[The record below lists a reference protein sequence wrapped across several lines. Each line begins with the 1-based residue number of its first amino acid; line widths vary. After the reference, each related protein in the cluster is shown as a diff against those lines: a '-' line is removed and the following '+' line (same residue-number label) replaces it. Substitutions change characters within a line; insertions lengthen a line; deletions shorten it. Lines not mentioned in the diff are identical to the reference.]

1 MTTHL
6 QKTQALVFPWATG
19 SKNNYMKKFFLI
31 SMGFIFSLTIIAQG
45 NSSDNVKGKGK
56 SKNEKAAKEP
66 SSEQKEKAAK
76 EKKLQ
81 EEHDRKIWDGTSD
94 NGKAPKLSKNQPA
107 KVRAAFQRD
116 YPNAGYVSWSK
127 YRGDWTAS
135 FGNGLYRST
144 AVYHANGERRD
155 TRTPVTR
162 NEMPRNI
169 FESIYKSHPGTSLE
183 DIIKIEVPNA
193 AKDIFRIKDILGGK
207 PSYFYYNSDGQ
218 LVKYNY

>member
-1 MTTHL
+1 
-6 QKTQALVFPWATG
+6 
-19 SKNNYMKKFFLI
+19 MKKFFLI
-31 SMGFIFSLTIIAQG
+31 GMGFIFSLTMIAQG
-45 NSSDNVKGKGK
+45 NSDNGKGNDK
-56 SKNEKAAKEP
+56 SKNEKTAKQGSNEH
-66 SSEQKEKAAK
+66 KEKEAN
-76 EKKLQ
+76 EKKQ
-81 EEHDRKIWDGTSD
+81 QAEHSKKVWDGTSD
-94 NGKAPKLSKNQPA
+94 KNGNAPMASKNQPA

-116 YPNAGYVSWSK
+116 YPNAGNVSWSK

-135 FGNGLYRST
+135 FGNGFYRST
-144 AVYHANGERRD
+144 ALYHANGERRD

-193 AKDIFRIKDILGGK
+193 TKDIFRIKDILGGK
-207 PSYFYYNSDGQ
+207 PAYFYYNSDGQ